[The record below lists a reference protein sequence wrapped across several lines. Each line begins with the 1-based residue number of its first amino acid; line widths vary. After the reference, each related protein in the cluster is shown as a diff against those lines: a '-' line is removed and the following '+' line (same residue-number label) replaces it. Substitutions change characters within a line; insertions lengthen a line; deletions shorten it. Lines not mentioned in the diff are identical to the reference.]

1 MTESVD
7 DLLDDLVEGAPAAV
21 RSNGMAGAGGSLSEG
36 SEEAVGQSAGS
47 GSAPLQ
53 GEPERAA
60 SDLRGEARVSDA
72 ALPSSPRSKDREGTQ
87 SNPKGGLPAPP
98 DTSPGAAEARTS
110 SADAERSGPQPRV
123 SAPGQKARRGMA
135 RQRERSG
142 RCPMYAP
149 VGTVCKTCGKVHPL

>member
-7 DLLDDLVEGAPAAV
+7 DLLDELVEGTPEAA
-21 RSNGMAGAGGSLSEG
+21 RSAGMASGAGGSLSEG
-36 SEEAVGQSAGS
+36 SEEAVGKSAGS
-47 GSAPLQ
+47 GSALCSPIQ

-60 SDLRGEARVSDA
+60 SDLRGETKVSDA
-72 ALPSSPRSKDREGTQ
+72 ALPNSPRSKDREGTQ
-87 SNPKGGLPAPP
+87 SNPKGGLPTPP
-98 DTSPGAAEARTS
+98 DTYSD
-110 SADAERSGPQPRV
+110 ADLELGPKEKT
-123 SAPGQKARRGMA
+123 QKARRGMA